1 METKER
7 KERAILVGIDFAKS
21 DYRIEA
27 SMQELANLVDAA
39 GAEVMA
45 MTTQARER
53 RDSATYIGSGKV
65 AEVAALVEAYEADMV
80 VFNGELSGSQT
91 RNLEALIGVKIVDRT
106 NLILDIFAGRANT
119 KEGMLQVQLAQLK
132 YRLPRLVGY
141 SDYLSRQGGG
151 IGTRGPG
158 EQKLE
163 TDKRH
168 IQRNITHIQNEL
180 EKVVGH
186 RETTRKQR
194 LKSSLPIIALV
205 GYTNAGK
212 STIMNGILTH
222 SGETKTVEA
231 KDMLFATLDT
241 TLRRARLNNNQS
253 ILLTDTV
260 GFVSN
265 LPHALVAAFKS
276 TLEEIR
282 FADVILHVVDA
293 SNPDLDIQMDTTEA
307 IMRDLEV
314 LNKPIITVY
323 NKVDLATEVD
333 YPVGY
338 TMSNR
343 VYMSAHNPE
352 DIDLLIDL
360 IEDALA
366 DKFKKASVFLKFE
379 DLGILDYFASTY
391 DIGDIEYD
399 EKGAH
404 FKVVLT
410 QEDYERFAEYIVK

>member
-1 METKER
+1 
-7 KERAILVGIDFAKS
+7 
-21 DYRIEA
+21 
-27 SMQELANLVDAA
+27 
-39 GAEVMA
+39 

-106 NLILDIFAGRANT
+106 NLILDIFVGRANT
-119 KEGMLQVQLAQLK
+119 KEGMPQVQLAQLK

-265 LPHALVAAFKS
+265 LPHALVATFKS

-323 NKVDLATEVD
+323 NKVDLASDVD

-379 DLGILDYFASTY
+379 DRVF
-391 DIGDIEYD
+391 
-399 EKGAH
+399 
-404 FKVVLT
+404 
-410 QEDYERFAEYIVK
+410 